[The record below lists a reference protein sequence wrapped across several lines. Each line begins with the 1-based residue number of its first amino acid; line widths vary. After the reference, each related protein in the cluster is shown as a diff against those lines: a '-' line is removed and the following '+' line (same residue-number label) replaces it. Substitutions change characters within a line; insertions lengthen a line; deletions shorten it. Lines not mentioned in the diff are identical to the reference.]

1 MELVKADMIVNI
13 ESQKD
18 EEKLKDKENND
29 KEEEDETLAQGPYR
43 GIAA

>member
-1 MELVKADMIVNI
+1 MELVKADIIINI

-29 KEEEDETLAQGPYR
+29 KEEEDETLA
-43 GIAA
+43 

>member
-13 ESQKD
+13 ELQKD

-29 KEEEDETLAQGPYR
+29 KEEEDETLA
-43 GIAA
+43 